1 MARTGYAK
9 GAKKGHITTERELPP
24 KPSYRKGVR
33 FANRGSWFL
42 QRRVLPFE
50 AALLLDESIDG
61 AVSSMLFVNRDSLTY
76 PFSPLPF
83 GILCLRLQQASTR
96 VKLVRGIVR
105 EVAGLAPYER
115 RILDMI
121 KTGGSSADKRIY
133 KFAKRRLGSH
143 KRALLKRDDIKQVN
157 SQQRTRAALGH

>member
-1 MARTGYAK
+1 LSFHFLSAL
-9 GAKKGHITTERELPP
+9 I
-24 KPSYRKGVR
+24 
-33 FANRGSWFL
+33 FFWGS
-42 QRRVLPFE
+42 
-50 AALLLDESIDG
+50 AS
-61 AVSSMLFVNRDSLTY
+61 
-76 PFSPLPF
+76 
-83 GILCLRLQQASTR
+83 QQASTR

>member
-1 MARTGYAK
+1 M
-9 GAKKGHITTERELPP
+9 
-24 KPSYRKGVR
+24 
-33 FANRGSWFL
+33 
-42 QRRVLPFE
+42 
-50 AALLLDESIDG
+50 
-61 AVSSMLFVNRDSLTY
+61 
-76 PFSPLPF
+76 
-83 GILCLRLQQASTR
+83 
-96 VKLVRGIVR
+96 VRGIVR

-157 SQQRTRAALGH
+157 SQQRARAALGGH